1 MSRFGYR
8 FRSAAVPTVVGSPAL
23 LLGTVASVWP
33 RAVPHGEN
41 VYYDTVSRGF
51 ISLGE
56 FIPSADLFKEVPGS
70 WKDLAYPNLKNTDG
84 S

>member
-1 MSRFGYR
+1 VGTS
-8 FRSAAVPTVVGSPAL
+8 SASGREQFL
-23 LLGTVASVWP
+23 I
-33 RAVPHGEN
+33 GEN
-41 VYYDTVSRGF
+41 VYYNTVSRGF

-56 FIPSADLFKEVPGS
+56 FIPSADLFKEVSES

>member
-1 MSRFGYR
+1 M
-8 FRSAAVPTVVGSPAL
+8 
-23 LLGTVASVWP
+23 
-33 RAVPHGEN
+33 GEN
-41 VYYDTVSRGF
+41 VYYNTVSRGF

-56 FIPSADLFKEVPGS
+56 FIQSADLIKEVPES

>member
-1 MSRFGYR
+1 MSRW
-8 FRSAAVPTVVGSPAL
+8 L
-23 LLGTVASVWP
+23 
-33 RAVPHGEN
+33 RAVPHRAN
-41 VYYDTVSRGF
+41 VYYNTVSRGF

-56 FIPSADLFKEVPGS
+56 FIPSADLFKEVSES